1 MTFDMQL
8 LFLQEDERRNGQEE
22 MVGYEFEPV
31 STQKSTWQAYKALLK
46 VNWILTIFST
56 FSMKWFQYW

>member
-8 LFLQEDERRNGQEE
+8 SFLQEDERRNGQEE

-46 VNWILTIFST
+46 VN
-56 FSMKWFQYW
+56 